1 MGRLIL
7 VGRIAAAHG
16 LTGLEKLQSLTG
28 EPGAIGRYGPLLDAA
43 GQRRFEVTVQNL
55 VKGGVVA
62 RIAGI
67 DDRNAAEKLR
77 GIELYLAREALPPA
91 AEGEYYHADLLGLA
105 VELADGRPLG
115 RVQAVENFGAGDLLT
130 VERPGQAPG
139 RNTVS
144 LPFTDRVVPVVDL
157 AAGRIVVD
165 PPAGLLAEEI
175 ARPAEL
181 EEEKERA
188 CAGPQHRTQPC
199 GG

>member
-1 MGRLIL
+1 VGRLIL
-7 VGRIAAAHG
+7 VGRIAGAHG
-16 LTGLEKLQSLTG
+16 LRGLVKLQSFTG
-28 EPGAIGRYGPLLDAA
+28 EPAAIGRYGPLLDAA
-43 GQRRFEVTVQNL
+43 GGRRFEVTVQNL

-77 GIELYLAREALPPA
+77 GIELYLPRDALPPA

-130 VERPGQAPG
+130 IERPGRAPG

-165 PPAGLLAEEI
+165 PPAGLLDEDT
-175 ARPAEL
+175 RPAVL

-188 CAGPQHRTQPC
+188 
-199 GG
+199 